1 VDKIEEATTVYKW
14 GSVVIGMAAASWE
27 AGGGSMSMG
36 VEDVSLEHLVA
47 GGLAVV
53 GGGLRKGKKLPSLL
67 EGPALLWPGAMVEK
81 IVLPERLWVWCEIQE
96 RVLMVYWW

>member
-1 VDKIEEATTVYKW
+1 
-14 GSVVIGMAAASWE
+14 
-27 AGGGSMSMG
+27 MSMG

-47 GGLAVV
+47 GVLEVV

-67 EGPALLWPGAMVEK
+67 EGPTFWQPGAMVEK
-81 IVLPERLWVWCEIQE
+81 IVLPERWWVWCEIQE